1 MKYRIIFLSLIFSV
15 SSFATPIHGI
25 YKEEKEETSKTDNKD
40 SNNRDSINKDSKQ
53 IHLFKEDV
61 YREYN
66 PLFADTQQQKI
77 DLNYN
82 YATTLGLSNTQTLI
96 FNGMTTHYKYPLKW
110 RKMQFKIFGD
120 IAFGDT
126 LITTQAIQKSVFFYG
141 VNTGFHAS
149 MPLPIQDVVAHAVF
163 GMDIGAGFL
172 GNEAAR
178 MLVTSM
184 LVDSYFGI
192 DFLYDRYVFR
202 PFINLSCIMP
212 FSSLYDLYV
221 AGMGS
226 IGLKTFY
233 RGDSVLPFVSLAFST
248 TFSQNNANVFVMLPK
263 AVPFYVGSNALQ
275 LDFSAGMR
283 YFTTQ
288 YLNVNAM
295 VIVNYVANYYALN
308 AGGQIGISFH
318 F

>member
-25 YKEEKEETSKTDNKD
+25 YKEEKDY
-40 SNNRDSINKDSKQ
+40 KQ
-53 IHLFKEDV
+53 THIFKEDI
-61 YREYN
+61 YKEHN
-66 PLFADTQQQKI
+66 PLFLDTKQKI
-77 DLNYN
+77 AMN
-82 YATTLGLSNTQTLI
+82 YATMLGLSDTQTLI

-120 IAFGDT
+120 MAFGNA

-141 VNTGFHAS
+141 VNTRFHAS

-172 GNEAAR
+172 GNET
-178 MLVTSM
+178 TSM

-248 TFSQNNANVFVMLPK
+248 TFSQNNANVFIMLPK

-308 AGGQIGISFH
+308 VGGQIGISFH

>member
-1 MKYRIIFLSLIFSV
+1 MKYSVYFLCLIFIV
-15 SSFATPIHGI
+15 SGFAAPIHGI
-25 YKEEKEETSKTDNKD
+25 YQEEKD
-40 SNNRDSINKDSKQ
+40 SEKKDSKQ
-53 IHLFKEDV
+53 THIFKEYV
-61 YREYN
+61 YKAHN
-66 PLFADTQQQKI
+66 PLFLDTKQKI
-77 DLNYN
+77 AMN
-82 YATTLGLSNTQTLI
+82 YATMLGLSNTQTLI
-96 FNGMTTHYKYPLKW
+96 FNGITTHYKYPLKL

-120 IAFGDT
+120 MAFGNA
-126 LITTQAIQKSVFFYG
+126 LITTQAIQKGVFFYG
-141 VNTGFHAS
+141 VNAGFHAS

-163 GMDIGAGFL
+163 GMDMGVGLL

-202 PFINLSCIMP
+202 PFVNLSCIMP
-212 FSSLYDLYV
+212 FSSSYDLYV
-221 AGMGS
+221 AGKGS

-248 TFSQNNANVFVMLPK
+248 TFSQNNANVFIMLPK

-275 LDFSAGMR
+275 FDFSAGMR

-308 AGGQIGISFH
+308 SGGQIGISFH